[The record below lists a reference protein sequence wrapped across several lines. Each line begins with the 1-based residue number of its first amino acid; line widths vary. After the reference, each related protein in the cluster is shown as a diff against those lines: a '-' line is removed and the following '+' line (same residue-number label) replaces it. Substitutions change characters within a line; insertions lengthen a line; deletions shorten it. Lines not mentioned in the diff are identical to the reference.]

1 MTKLLMKCDEKGKLT
16 MGKSTLCY
24 FTFIISV
31 ENNTIYITKSSR
43 VSMYLFY
50 YQSPQTNNKHKPVR
64 INRNAFN
71 LHSHELTS
79 RDE

>member
-1 MTKLLMKCDEKGKLT
+1 MTKLLMKCGEKGKPT

-43 VSMYLFY
+43 VSMYIYLTCF
-50 YQSPQTNNKHKPVR
+50 TTKAHKPTTN
-64 INRNAFN
+64 IN
-71 LHSHELTS
+71 LLESTEMLLTFIHMS
-79 RDE
+79 